1 MKKVLLLV
9 VAILGVSFSAMAQKG
24 KTINVVPDQAKI
36 ILQGAEVGQG
46 LYELIM
52 GKQDYVMLKLTC
64 PGYVDR
70 TVRVYKKDKRKSIT
84 FTLDEDES
92 YLASEPNSDLANKN
106 MTVMVREGLNADMVW
121 KRMILTISD
130 LFPNLEINDKSAGW
144 IRTSW
149 EVQRFAYVTIRTR
162 IEVKE
167 RVGMDDLSYRVR
179 LQSEISP
186 NECGNHD
193 QCYKAWDRVLKKYN
207 QSIMDLVNSLQ

>member
-46 LYELIM
+46 SYELIM

>member
-9 VAILGVSFSAMAQKG
+9 VVMLGISFSAMAQKG
-24 KTINVVPDQAKI
+24 KTINVVPDNAKI
-36 ILQGAEVGQG
+36 FLQGAEVGQG
-46 LYELIM
+46 SYDLII

-84 FTLDEDES
+84 FTLEEDES
-92 YLASEPNSDLANKN
+92 YLASEANSDLANKN
-106 MTVMVREGLNADMVW
+106 MTVMVREGLDADMVW

-149 EVQRFAYVTIRTR
+149 EIQRYAYVTIRTR
-162 IEVKE
+162 VEVKE
-167 RVGMDDLSYRVR
+167 RVGMDNLSYRVR